1 MTHQPIHRYL
11 RTRPAADYIGL
22 SPRTLEKFRL
32 SGSGPNY
39 SKVGRAV
46 LYDRQELDLWLAE
59 RRRSSTSDDP

>member
-1 MTHQPIHRYL
+1 MTHQPIPRYL

-32 SGSGPNY
+32 SGAGPTY

-59 RRRSSTSDDP
+59 RRRSSTSDDL